1 MYIYTAVQKFGASY
15 FFMLSFIPQMIEIE
29 SDNNSKD
36 FYNVTKVLLICLF
49 FKESWKKVS

>member
-15 FFMLSFIPQMIEIE
+15 FFNAFFYFAKMHWIE

-36 FYNVTKVLLICLF
+36 FYNVTKDF
-49 FKESWKKVS
+49 DFK